1 MGEVKAPLTAMRL
14 VLISAAALVLVA
26 TGPAASAWAADG
38 DASAPGGNAAASQ
51 AVADEAARIVRE
63 TDLAMG
69 HPDSKDRRGYE
80 LSLYQGKWY
89 MPAREDVRKCIMDRE
104 SNFNYWADGGR
115 WKGAYQMSRSLGR
128 GALWMMKPEVKA
140 EMGQRGLDK
149 IAELMTTPI
158 NHWNRYWQ
166 DRAFW
171 TIWHKGSGKSHWRG
185 GSVKCFG
192 KNSVTSE
199 PAT

>member
-1 MGEVKAPLTAMRL
+1 MRRVVTA
-14 VLISAAALVLVA
+14 VAALLLTV
-26 TGPAASAWAADG
+26 TGQASSAWAADG
-38 DASAPGGNAAASQ
+38 DTAAPSSNATTAQTAS
-51 AVADEAARIVRE
+51 DEAARIVRE

-69 HPDSKDRRGYE
+69 HPLSRDMMGYE

-104 SNFNYWADGGR
+104 SHFNYRADGGR
-115 WKGAYQMSRSLGR
+115 YKGAYQMSRALGR
-128 GALWMMKPEVKA
+128 GALWMMKPEVKS

-149 IAELMTTPI
+149 IAELMHTPI
-158 NHWNRYWQ
+158 SQWNRYWQ

-185 GSVKCFG
+185 GAVKCFG
-192 KNSVTSE
+192 KHSVTSS
-199 PAT
+199 AAS

>member
-1 MGEVKAPLTAMRL
+1 MRRVL
-14 VLISAAALVLVA
+14 VSAAALLLLLTGSA
-26 TGPAASAWAADG
+26 TSAWAADG
-38 DASAPGGNAAASQ
+38 DTSAPTAQAVDSAAAQ
-51 AVADEAARIVRE
+51 AAEAARIVRE

-69 HPDSKDRRGYE
+69 HPDSKDKRGYE

-140 EMGQRGLDK
+140 EMGERGLAK
-149 IAELMTTPI
+149 IAELMKTPI
-158 NHWNRYWQ
+158 NQWNRYWQ

-185 GSVKCFG
+185 GAVKCFG
-192 KNSVTSE
+192 KHSVTT
-199 PAT
+199 PPDA